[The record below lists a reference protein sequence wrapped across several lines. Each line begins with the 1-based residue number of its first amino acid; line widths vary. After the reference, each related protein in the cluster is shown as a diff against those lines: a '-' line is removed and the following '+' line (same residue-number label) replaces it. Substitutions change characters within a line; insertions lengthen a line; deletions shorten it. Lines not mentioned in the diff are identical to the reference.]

1 MPSSDPYA
9 TYATWQLTPDL
20 EQFLGRA
27 GEFLHSDPVTHTV
40 LLSACET
47 LRTHGLHVY
56 GGDEPH
62 FGIRAGGD
70 GVVEGVFVWTPA
82 HRLALSPLADKAA
95 ADDLA
100 ALLSDAGE
108 KLPGVG
114 AERDTAEAFARAW
127 ERHAGV
133 SAEVA
138 FHDRLYRLGTL
149 TPPGPAPQ
157 GTARVAVEAD
167 RELLMRWHQE
177 FGEAMG
183 EPRSMGSGTWADT
196 RIAYGGITL
205 WETPDGTPV
214 AMSGRTRLVAGQVRV
229 APVYTPAAHRGR
241 GYAGAAT
248 VEVCRAALAEGADE
262 VLLFA
267 DTANPTSTGL
277 YQRIG
282 FRPVRDFAQ
291 YSFSFTP

>member
-1 MPSSDPYA
+1 MASSDP
-9 TYATWQLTPDL
+9 YATWQLTPDL
-20 EQFLGRA
+20 EQFLA
-27 GEFLHSDPVTHTV
+27 GAAKFLHSDPVTHTV

-56 GGDEPH
+56 GDGVPH
-62 FGIRAGGD
+62 FGIRAAGD
-70 GVVEGVFVWTPA
+70 GVVEGVFMWTPP
-82 HRLALSPLADKAA
+82 HRLALSPLADRAA

-108 KLPGVG
+108 KLTGVG
-114 AERDTAEAFARAW
+114 GERDTAEAFARAW
-127 ERHAGV
+127 QRHTGAT
-133 SAEVA
+133 AEVA
-138 FHDRLYRLGTL
+138 VHDRLYGLGTL
-149 TPPGPAPQ
+149 TPPDPAPE
-157 GTARVAVEAD
+157 GAARVATEAD
-167 RELLMRWHQE
+167 RELLMRWHHE
-177 FGEAMG
+177 FGEALG
-183 EPRSMGSGTWADT
+183 APRAMISGTWADT

-214 AMSGRTRLVAGQVRV
+214 AMSGRTRRVGGQVRV

-267 DTANPTSTGL
+267 DSANPTSTGL

-291 YSFSFTP
+291 YDFTR

>member
-1 MPSSDPYA
+1 MASSDP
-9 TYATWQLTPDL
+9 YATWQLTPDL
-20 EQFLGRA
+20 EQFLA
-27 GEFLHSDPVTHTV
+27 GAADFLHSDPVTHTV
-40 LLSACET
+40 LLTACEN
-47 LRTHGLHVY
+47 LRTQGLAVY
-56 GGDEPH
+56 GDGVPH
-62 FGIRAGGD
+62 FGIRAAGD
-70 GVVEGVFVWTPA
+70 GVVEGAFVWTPP
-82 HRLALSPLADKAA
+82 HRLALSPLADKTA

-100 ALLSDAGE
+100 ALLFDAGE
-108 KLPGVG
+108 KLTGVG
-114 AERDTAEAFARAW
+114 TERETSEAFARAW
-127 ERHAGV
+127 QRHTGA

-149 TPPGPAPQ
+149 TPPDPAPP
-157 GTARVAVEAD
+157 GAARVVTEAD
-167 RELLMRWHQE
+167 RELLIRWHRE

-183 EPRSMGSGTWADT
+183 EPRAMVSGTWADT

-214 AMSGRTRLVAGQVRV
+214 AMAGRTRRIADQVRV

-248 VEVCRAALAEGADE
+248 AEVSRAALAEGVSE

-267 DTANPTSTGL
+267 DSANATSTAL
-277 YQRIG
+277 YERLG

-291 YSFSFTP
+291 YDFTH